1 MSASDPVAV
10 LLEPSTLP
18 HGLPDFAAVDPEA
31 YRPAFEEALRRHRA
45 EIDAIAS
52 SEEAPSVENTLVAL
66 ERSGRALRR
75 VSAVFFTVCASDR
88 TPLTDALEQE
98 LAPLLS
104 AHSDAV
110 TLDPRLY
117 ARLRELGERRGELAL
132 DDETA
137 YLLERV
143 LSGFERAGALLD
155 DAGKEHLS
163 ELNERLS
170 TLTTLFEKNLL
181 AESNARAVLLDDAS
195 ALDGLDSSEVSAA
208 ARAAADRGLDG
219 VLVTLPLYSGHPWL
233 ARLRDRGVRE
243 RILRASVGRA
253 SEGGEH
259 DNREVLQD
267 IVALRAERARLL
279 GFSSHA
285 DFVVS
290 GQTAGSPA
298 RVRALLEELA
308 EPAARN
314 ARRELARMQT
324 LADEEQDAAG
334 APRFT
339 LAAWDR
345 AYYEERVRS
354 ASYAVDAS
362 ALRPFFELERVLH
375 SGVFAAATGLYGLR
389 FQERSDLVGY
399 SRHVRVFEVLE
410 EDGQPL
416 GLFLFDPFTRDSKR
430 GGAWMN
436 SLSARTS
443 LLGDSAVV
451 VNNLNLSAPGEDEP
465 ALLSLDEVGTL
476 FHEFGHALHGLLA
489 AVRYPRFGGTS
500 VYRDFV
506 EFPSQVNE
514 MWVLRPE
521 LLSEYARHVDT
532 GEPLAP
538 EVLARLEASSLWG
551 EGFATTEYLAAAL
564 LDLAWH
570 EREDGAER
578 TDVLAFEQDT
588 LRRAGLLIT
597 AIPPRYGSTYFAHV
611 FSGGYSAG
619 YYSYI
624 WSEILDADTVE
635 WFDENGGLDRAA
647 GERFRRGILGIG
659 GSRDPLDAYRVF
671 RGRDARTEPLL
682 RRRGLLP
689 RA

>member
-1 MSASDPVAV
+1 MIDSVAV

-18 HGLPDFAAVDPEA
+18 HGLPDFAAVDPDA
-31 YRPAFEEALRRHRA
+31 YRPAFEEALRRHRT
-45 EIDAIAS
+45 EIDVIVSTEA
-52 SEEAPSVENTLVAL
+52 APSIENTLVAL

-88 TPLTDALEQE
+88 TAQTDALEQE

-104 AHSDAV
+104 AHDDAI

-117 ARLRELGERRGELAL
+117 ERLRVLGEQRDRLDL

-143 LSGFERAGALLD
+143 LTRFARAGALLD
-155 DAGKEHLS
+155 DDGKARLG

-170 TLTTLFEKNLL
+170 TLTTLFQKNLL
-181 AESNARAVLLDDAS
+181 AETNARAVAFDDAS
-195 ALDGLDSSEVSAA
+195 ALDGLDDSEVSAA
-208 ARAAADRGLDG
+208 QRAAGERGLEG
-219 VLVTLPLYSGHPWL
+219 VLVTLPLFSGQPWL
-233 ARLRDRGVRE
+233 ARLRDRSVRE

-253 SEGGEH
+253 GEGGEH

-267 IVALRAERARLL
+267 IVALRAERAALL
-279 GFSSHA
+279 GATSHA
-285 DFVVS
+285 EFVIS
-290 GQTAGSPA
+290 GQTAGSPE
-298 RVRALLEELA
+298 RVRTLLEELA

-314 ARRELARMQT
+314 ASEELARIQAF
-324 LADEEQDAAG
+324 ADAEQDAAG
-334 APRFT
+334 APRFV
-339 LAAWDR
+339 LEAWDR

-354 ASYAVDAS
+354 ASYDVDSS
-362 ALRPFFELERVLH
+362 ALRPYFELERVLH
-375 SGVFAAATGLYGLR
+375 EGVFAAAAGLYGLR
-389 FQERSDLVGY
+389 FEERTDLVGH
-399 SRHVRVFEVLE
+399 SEHVRVFEVHE
-410 EDGQPL
+410 EDGSAL

-436 SLSARTS
+436 SLSTRTS

-451 VNNLNLSAPGEDEP
+451 VNTLNISAPGEGEP
-465 ALLSLDEVGTL
+465 ALLALDEVDTL

-489 AVRYPRFGGTS
+489 SVRYPRFGGTS

-514 MWVLRPE
+514 MWVRRPE
-521 LLSEYARHVDT
+521 LLSSYARHIET
-532 GEPLAP
+532 GEPLSA
-538 EVLARLEASSLWG
+538 ELVRRLEESALWG
-551 EGFATTEYLAAAL
+551 EGFATAEYLASAL

-570 EREDGAER
+570 ERAHPVERVDVRDFEDDA
-578 TDVLAFEQDT
+578 
-588 LRRAGLLIT
+588 LRGAGLLLD

-635 WFDENGGLDRAA
+635 WFEENGGLDRAA
-647 GERFRRGILGIG
+647 GERFRRMILGIG
-659 GSRDPLDAYRVF
+659 GSRDPLDAYRGF

-689 RA
+689 RD